1 MRNIQLYIGGIN
13 GITYRY
19 DIKNVDDVF
28 NVIVFS
34 VAKCKQTK
42 ESEKL
47 FRNVTI
53 QDAIDECLSHYR
65 RKSSGLSKVVKYL
78 IKYVFFCN

>member
-1 MRNIQLYIGGIN
+1 MKNMQLYIGGVN

-19 DIKNVDDVF
+19 DIKKVDD
-28 NVIVFS
+28 IFS
-34 VAKCKQTK
+34 VRIFSVVKFKQTK

-53 QDAIDECLSHYR
+53 QDAIDECLSHYKR
-65 RKSSGLSKVVKYL
+65 RSQWCYSFVNYIKSMR
-78 IKYVFFCN
+78 FFL